1 MGQWLAKGKSLV
13 TYPNVVASWQDSG
26 QSVVLWEDDM
36 FQIDNQMYTKE
47 QGLLKL
53 NVNND
58 MLNKLLATGEMST
71 VSKFEKTSSP
81 ISVEKQK
88 FYVGKNLVLGYKRA
102 DDNQTRWRP
111 FLVWNFVA
119 AFFHLLN
126 AVSTFAADPVQVTNM
141 YPMYQGFTGWK
152 PKDMFCK
159 ASNFTCP
166 KAGEEIKCM
175 SVLGYERGRVDDD
188 MIMAIQPSLTK
199 SRYSVSLFW
208 LIFSFHFL
216 SFLFQFFAGACFKP
230 VYAKHVINNGV
241 NSLRFLEYSISA
253 SLMLLCIALI
263 GSLQDVYA
271 HVGIGVL
278 TAGTMLFGLIAE
290 ILFSD
295 EFLPE
300 EMLKNEPQATA
311 VASQN
316 LQLFRRARFNNE
328 LGDLVKQNY
337 NGDVAVSLYNAKYH
351 PKDDCDGVHI
361 KLRQL
366 GWVAHFAGWI
376 TMIGAYGGIVL
387 NHYFWS
393 VVQAEDEYE
402 DFEGPPAWITGLIF
416 AIMSLYMIFGFAQLF
431 QFCAKDPWFQSFKG
445 RKQKQELKPCCLCVH
460 QNYSGDGKEIK
471 CRICCRCCE
480 VTERCK
486 GCTLF
491 SLNEGVELF
500 YVLNSLVTKS
510 ILGWVIIS
518 QLLALNFEVT
528 ETVDC
533 E

>member
-13 TYPNVVASWQDSG
+13 TYPNIVAVWTQELPG
-26 QSVVLWEDDM
+26 AKRRKVLLWEDETLQVGNSSSPYVLDKGLEE
-36 FQIDNQMYTKE
+36 INKNRDWLK
-47 QGLLKL
+47 GLLKSGR
-53 NVNND
+53 
-58 MLNKLLATGEMST
+58 ATD
-71 VSKFEKTSSP
+71 VSDFEKDPSYIKPGREGFT
-81 ISVEKQK
+81 
-88 FYVGKNLVLGYKRA
+88 A
-102 DDNQTRWRP
+102 DLDKSKCRP
-111 FLVWNFVA
+111 FLVWNLVA
-119 AFFHLLN
+119 AFFHLVN

-152 PKDMFCK
+152 PKDMFCRQ
-159 ASNFTCP
+159 SNFTCP
-166 KAGEEIKCM
+166 EAGEEIKCM

-188 MIMAIQPSLTK
+188 TIMAIQPSLTK
-199 SRYSVSLFW
+199 ARYSVSLFW

-216 SFLFQFFAGACFKP
+216 SFLFQMFAGVCYKP
-230 VYAKHVINNGV
+230 VYAKHVIKNGV

-300 EMLKNEPQATA
+300 EMLKNETQAVATA
-311 VASQN
+311 PQN
-316 LQLFRRARFNNE
+316 PQLFQRARFNNE
-328 LGDLVKQNY
+328 LGDICKQNY

-376 TMIGAYGGIVL
+376 TMVGAYGGIVL

-393 VVQAEDEYE
+393 VIQAEDEYNE

-431 QFCAKDPWFQSFKG
+431 QFCAKDPCFQTFKG
-445 RKQKQELKPCCLCVH
+445 RRQKQMPGMCCGCVE
-460 QNYSGDGKEIK
+460 QNFSGDGKEIK
-471 CRICCRCCE
+471 CRICCKFCE
-480 VTERCK
+480 CRGRE
-486 GCTLF
+486 GCTRF
-491 SLNEGVELF
+491 TLNEGVELF

-518 QLLALNFEVT
+518 QLLALDFEVT

-533 E
+533 K